1 MSTTTGATY
10 DYSGWSQTGAPVH
23 PGTVYGTGVPIHTGA
38 PPQTGAPAETDQPV
52 SGRGRH
58 LARTGIPVV
67 LGAVT
72 GVLVALGVFGDALAR
87 LVRNSPGAA
96 AAASVLAL
104 LGVVIPV
111 LAALGGRFQRT
122 AVLLGGA
129 ILIAGAVVVLVGAAA
144 AIGEREQPSVTLT
157 PRAVDPTGATVT
169 VSITARGSSLAI
181 EDHMLVRVVAFRA
194 GTAVDDAWAACA
206 DIEDLPVQTADRDG
220 RPVAQPVLYTGESG
234 PTATGATSNTITVT
248 VPTTYEYICA
258 HAVVAARSERSDPR
272 NTTVIADVA
281 GLV

>member
-10 DYSGWSQTGAPVH
+10 DYSGWSQTGAPAH
-23 PGTVYGTGVPIHTGA
+23 PGTVYGTGVPFQTGA
-38 PPQTGAPAETDQPV
+38 PPQTGQPV
-52 SGRGRH
+52 SGRGTH
-58 LARTGIPVV
+58 LATTGIPVA
-67 LGAVT
+67 LGAIA
-72 GVLVALGVFGDALAR
+72 GAFVAISLSGDALAR
-87 LVRNSPGAA
+87 LVRNSPGAT

-104 LGVVIPV
+104 LGIVIPV

-129 ILIAGAVVVLVGAAA
+129 VLIAGAVVAVVGGAVAV
-144 AIGEREQPSVTLT
+144 GQRERPSITLT
-157 PRAVDPTGATVT
+157 PGAVDPTGANVT
-169 VSITARGSSLAI
+169 VSIAARGSSLAI

-194 GTAVDDAWAACA
+194 GTAMDDAWAACA
-206 DIEDLPVQTADRDG
+206 DIEDLSVQTTDRDG
-220 RPVAQPVLYTGESG
+220 RPVTQPVLYTGGSG

-248 VPTTYEYICA
+248 VPTTYEYVCA

-272 NTTVIADVA
+272 TTTVIADVA